1 VTGEGPEF
9 PLGEAGKAPELALRE
24 AGEPPEF
31 LGLGGRLG
39 SAAGEELV
47 AAGFAAEMA
56 DAYLLHDGFGLADIA
71 HVLALDD
78 LGLLPPDDAAALLM
92 ALLEMAAV
100 PPEEF
105 PYDPAYGDPWNSRER
120 YLEAKAGSRAGWL
133 TVGRPR
139 REAARVALRIALR
152 RSVLH
157 AHSALVRLGDDYLT
171 LARRHRNTLM
181 ADFTYLQ
188 PAQPTTLGYVLAGHA
203 QPVLRHLMRL
213 ENAYTWVNRSPA
225 GAGGTTGS
233 SLPLDRELLASR
245 LGFYGVI
252 PHARDAMWQADGL
265 VDLLAT
271 LAAVATEA
279 GQVAADLEIWA
290 SPAYGFVGLADE
302 YCRVSALMPQ
312 KKNPYA
318 LAVIRHAG
326 GTAAGALAA
335 LLGVLRTGT
344 ARTDHFLSTAGDVQR
359 ALVTVTGAVN
369 LLAGVVSTLR
379 IDQRALARS
388 AADPGLVLAD
398 LADGIVAH
406 GLGDRRTVHQLLGR
420 AARRAADA
428 GRPVTSDDIVAALG
442 EAGIEVPGGVL
453 AALDDPRAVLAGR
466 TVTGGWGRL
475 PELLTAS
482 GRELGRRRRACTAL
496 RAAVDGAE
504 EALLAEAHARGGS
517 A

>member
-1 VTGEGPEF
+1 VTGD
-9 PLGEAGKAPELALRE
+9 
-24 AGEPPEF
+24 EPGF

-47 AAGFAAEMA
+47 AVGFATEMA
-56 DAYLLHDGFGLADIA
+56 DAHLLHEGFGLADLA

-78 LGLLPPDDAAALLM
+78 LGLLPPGAAAALLG

-100 PPEEF
+100 PAAEF

-120 YLEAKAGSRAGWL
+120 RLEALAGARAGWL

-139 REAARVALRIALR
+139 REAARVAFRIATR
-152 RSVLH
+152 RAVLDAH
-157 AHSALVRLGDDYLT
+157 AALVALADAYLAQ
-171 LARRHRNTLM
+171 ARRHRDTLM
-181 ADFTYLQ
+181 ADSTYLQ
-188 PAQPTTLGYVLAGHA
+188 PAQPTTLGYVLAGHL
-203 QPVLRHLMRL
+203 QPVLRNLMRL
-213 ENAYTWVNRSPA
+213 ENAYNWVNRSPA

-233 SLPLDRELLASR
+233 SLPLDREHLAAA

-252 PHARDAMWQADGL
+252 PHARDAMWQTDGL

-271 LAAVATEA
+271 LAGAATEA

-290 SPAYGFVGLADE
+290 SPAFGFVALADE

-326 GTAAGALAA
+326 GTAAGALAG
-335 LLGVLRTGT
+335 LLAGLRTGT
-344 ARTDHFLSTAGDVQR
+344 AHFLSAAGDVHR
-359 ALVTVTGAVN
+359 ALATVTGAAR

-379 IDQRALARS
+379 ADRAALAAG

-398 LADGIVAH
+398 LADRIVGQ
-406 GLGDRRTVHQLLGR
+406 GLGDRRAVHGLLGR

-428 GRPVTSDDIVAALG
+428 GRPLTVDDVGSALREG
-442 EAGIEVPGGVL
+442 GIDVPAELL
-453 AALDDPRAVLAGR
+453 ALLDDPPAVLAGR
-466 TVTGGWGRL
+466 TVTGGWARL

-482 GRELGRRRRACTAL
+482 AL
-496 RAAVDGAE
+496 RSALDGAE
-504 EALLAEAHARGGS
+504 TALLAEARARGGS
-517 A
+517 V

>member
-1 VTGEGPEF
+1 MGE
-9 PLGEAGKAPELALRE
+9 
-24 AGEPPEF
+24 EPGF

-39 SAAGEELV
+39 SAASPELV
-47 AAGFAAEMA
+47 DAGFATEVA
-56 DAYLLHDGFGLADIA
+56 DAHLLHEGFGLGDLA

-78 LGLLPPDDAAALLM
+78 LGVLAPGDGAALLN
-92 ALLEMAAV
+92 ALLEMVAV
-100 PPEEF
+100 PADEF

-120 YLEAKAGSRAGWL
+120 RLEAMAGARAGWL

-139 REAARVALRIALR
+139 REAARVAFRIATR
-152 RSVLH
+152 RAVLD
-157 AHSALVRLGDDYLT
+157 AHDALVALADAYLT
-171 LARRHRNTLM
+171 QARRHRDTLM

-203 QPVLRHLMRL
+203 QPVLRHLARL
-213 ENAYTWVNRSPA
+213 EAAYAWVNRSPA

-233 SLPLDRELLASR
+233 SLPLDRERLAAR

-271 LAAVATEA
+271 LAAAATEA

-290 SPAYGFVGLADE
+290 SPAFGFVGLADE

-326 GTAAGALAA
+326 GTAAGALAG
-335 LLGVLRTGT
+335 LLVVLRTGT
-344 ARTDHFLSTAGDVQR
+344 ARTDHFLSAAGDVNG
-359 ALVTVTGAVN
+359 ALRTVTGAVR
-369 LLAGVVSTLR
+369 LLAGVLSTLH
-379 IDQRALARS
+379 IDRAALGRS

-398 LADGIVAH
+398 LADGIVGH

-420 AARRAADA
+420 AARRAADD
-428 GRPVTSDDIVAALG
+428 GRPVGPDDVVAALG
-442 EAGIEVPGGVL
+442 EGGIEVPAGVL

-466 TVTGGWGRL
+466 TVTGGWGRMA
-475 PELLTAS
+475 ELVAAS
-482 GRELGRRRRACTAL
+482 GRELGRRRRAGTAL
-496 RAAVDGAE
+496 RSALDGAE
-504 EALLAEAHARGGS
+504 GALLGEARDRGGS

>member
-1 VTGEGPEF
+1 MTGD
-9 PLGEAGKAPELALRE
+9 
-24 AGEPPEF
+24 EPGF

-47 AAGFAAEMA
+47 AVGFATEMA
-56 DAYLLHDGFGLADIA
+56 DAHLLHEGFGLADLA

-78 LGLLPPDDAAALLM
+78 LGVLEKDDAD
-92 ALLEMAAV
+92 ALLEALLAMAAV
-100 PPEEF
+100 PAAGF

-120 YLEAKAGSRAGWL
+120 RLEALAGARAGWL

-139 REAARVALRIALR
+139 REAARVAMRIALR
-152 RSVLH
+152 RSLLDAH
-157 AHSALVRLGDDYLT
+157 AAFVGLAEAYLAQ
-171 LARRHRNTLM
+171 ARRHRESLM

-188 PAQPTTLGYVLAGHA
+188 PAQPTTLGYVLAGHL
-203 QPVLRHLMRL
+203 QPVLRHLTRL
-213 ENAYTWVNRSPA
+213 EDVYGWVNRSPA

-233 SLPLDRELLASR
+233 SLPLNRECLAAR

-252 PHARDAMWQADGL
+252 PHARDAMWQTDGL

-271 LAAVATEA
+271 LAAAATEA

-290 SPAYGFVGLADE
+290 SPAFGFVVLADE

-326 GTAAGALAA
+326 GTAAGALAG
-335 LLGVLRTGT
+335 LLAGLRTGT
-344 ARTDHFLSTAGDVQR
+344 ARTDHFLSAAGDVHR
-359 ALVTVTGAVN
+359 ALATVTGAAR

-379 IDQRALARS
+379 ADRAALAAG

-398 LADGIVAH
+398 LADRIVGQ
-406 GLGDRRTVHQLLGR
+406 GLGDRRAVHGLLGR

-428 GRPVTSDDIVAALG
+428 GRPLTVDDVGSALREG
-442 EAGIEVPGGVL
+442 GIDVPAELL
-453 AALDDPRAVLAGR
+453 ALLDDPPAVLAGR
-466 TVTGGWGRL
+466 TVTGGWARL

-482 GRELGRRRRACTAL
+482 GRELGRRRRAGTAL
-496 RAAVDGAE
+496 RSAVDGAE
-504 EALLAEAHARGGS
+504 VALRAESRARARGGS